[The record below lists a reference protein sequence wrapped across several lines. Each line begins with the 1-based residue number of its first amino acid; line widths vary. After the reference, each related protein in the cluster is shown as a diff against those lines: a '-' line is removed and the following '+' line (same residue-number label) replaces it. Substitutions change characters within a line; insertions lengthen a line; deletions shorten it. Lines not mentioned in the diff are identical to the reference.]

1 MITLITKTIKVVFP
15 FVLGG
20 AILYWMYRGFDWD
33 ELKEGFEDMN
43 WMWMLL
49 SFPFGISAQVFRGWR
64 WKQTLE
70 PLGEHPSTSNC
81 INSVLVSYAASLAI
95 PRIGEVSRC
104 GLLKKYDGVSFT
116 KAIGTVLTER
126 VIDSIVVLLV
136 TAVTLLIQLPVF
148 ISFFNTTGTS
158 FSGFLGRFTVTGY
171 WVTAICLLALF
182 GFAAWLLHRLQLI
195 SKVKEIFGKMME
207 GVTSIKKVRNVPL
220 FIFFTLG
227 IWVSYFLH
235 FYLTFYCFEYTSNL
249 GMMVALVIFVV
260 GSIAV
265 VVPTP
270 NGAGPWHFAVKTM
283 LMLYGIEAASG
294 AMFALIVH
302 TIQTLLVV
310 VLGIYGMLALNLTN
324 KPKL

>member
-1 MITLITKTIKVVFP
+1 MVFP

-20 AILYWMYRGFDWD
+20 VILYWMYRGFNWD
-33 ELKEGFEDMN
+33 ELMEGFSEMN
-43 WMWMLL
+43 WTWMIL

-70 PLGEHPSTSNC
+70 PLGEHPTTSNC

-104 GLLKKYDGVSFT
+104 GILKRNDGVSFT

-126 VIDSIVVLLV
+126 IIDSVVVLGITVV
-136 TAVTLLIQLPVF
+136 TFLIQLPVF
-148 ISFFNTTGTS
+148 LSFFRRTGTS
-158 FSGFLGRFTVTGY
+158 FTGFLSRFSATGY
-171 WVTAICLLALF
+171 WVTAVCIVVLVAMLVV
-182 GFAAWLLHRLQLI
+182 LLHKLQLM
-195 SKVKEIFGKMME
+195 SKVKDIFGKLME
-207 GVTSIKKVRNVPL
+207 GVMSVKKVKNVPL
-220 FIFFTLG
+220 FIFLTFG
-227 IWVSYFLH
+227 IWASYFLH
-235 FYLTFYCFEYTSNL
+235 FYFTFFCFEYTSGL
-249 GMMVALVIFVV
+249 GMMAALVIFVV

-283 LMLYGIEAASG
+283 LMLYGVEAAKG

-302 TIQTLLVV
+302 TIQTLLVIA
-310 VLGIYGMLALNLTN
+310 LGIYGMLALNLTN
-324 KPKL
+324 KQKS

>member
-1 MITLITKTIKVVFP
+1 MVFP

-20 AILYWMYRGFDWD
+20 VILYWMYRGFNWD
-33 ELKEGFEDMN
+33 ELREGFSEMN
-43 WMWMLL
+43 WTWMIL

-70 PLGEHPSTSNC
+70 PLDEHPTTSNC

-104 GLLKKYDGVSFT
+104 GILKRNDGVSFT

-126 VIDSIVVLLV
+126 IIDSVVVLGITVV
-136 TAVTLLIQLPVF
+136 TFLIQLPVF
-148 ISFFNTTGTS
+148 LSFFRRTGTS
-158 FSGFLGRFTVTGY
+158 FTGFLSRFSATGY
-171 WVTAICLLALF
+171 WVTAVCIVVLVAMLVV
-182 GFAAWLLHRLQLI
+182 LLHKLQLM
-195 SKVKEIFGKMME
+195 SKVKDIFGKLME
-207 GVTSIKKVRNVPL
+207 GVMSVKKVKNVPL
-220 FIFFTLG
+220 FIFLTLG
-227 IWVSYFLH
+227 IWASYFFH
-235 FYLTFYCFEYTSNL
+235 FYFTFFCFEYTSGL
-249 GMMVALVIFVV
+249 GMMAALVIFVV

-283 LMLYGIEAASG
+283 LMLYGVEAAKG

-302 TIQTLLVV
+302 TIQTLLVIA
-310 VLGIYGMLALNLTN
+310 LGIYGMLALNLTN
-324 KPKL
+324 KQKS

>member
-1 MITLITKTIKVVFP
+1 MVFP

-20 AILYWMYRGFDWD
+20 VILYWMYRGFNWD
-33 ELKEGFEDMN
+33 ELREGFSEMN
-43 WMWMLL
+43 WTWMIL

-104 GLLKKYDGVSFT
+104 GILKRNDGVSFT

-126 VIDSIVVLLV
+126 IIDSVVVLGITV
-136 TAVTLLIQLPVF
+136 ITFLIQLPVF
-148 ISFFNTTGTS
+148 LSFFRRTGTS
-158 FSGFLGRFTVTGY
+158 FTGFLSRFSATGY
-171 WVTAICLLALF
+171 WVTTVCIVVLVAMFVA
-182 GFAAWLLHRLQLI
+182 LLHKLQLM
-195 SKVKEIFGKMME
+195 SKVKDIFGKLME
-207 GVTSIKKVRNVPL
+207 GVMSVKKVKNVPL
-220 FIFFTLG
+220 FIFLTFG
-227 IWVSYFLH
+227 IWASYFLH
-235 FYLTFYCFEYTSNL
+235 FYFTFFCFEYTSGL
-249 GMMVALVIFVV
+249 GMMAALVIFVV

-283 LMLYGIEAASG
+283 LMLYGVEAAKG

-302 TIQTLLVV
+302 TIQTLLVIA
-310 VLGIYGMLALNLTN
+310 LGIYGMLALNLTN
-324 KPKL
+324 KQKS